1 MFASMRRY
9 RLQAGSSAE
18 FMRRVDESF
27 ADEIAAQPGFVSYL
41 LIDCGGG
48 DLFTLSIFLQAG
60 QAEASRELAQ
70 RWTEEHLQDIEHT
83 RFDAIHGESLVGRA
97 APGMLEP
104 GHVGDARKRV
114 SIRYYRLRSGSVG
127 ELMQRVDHA
136 LDERLG
142 AIQGFEASQL
152 LDCGDEEVL
161 WISVLDDDDAME
173 EAEERAARFVREEL
187 TGFRPERVVSIRGDI
202 AVSRANAELL
212 EPAHA

>member
-9 RLQAGSSAE
+9 RLQPESLAE
-18 FMRRVDESF
+18 FTRRVDASF
-27 ADEIAAQPGFVSYL
+27 ADDIASQPGFVSYE

-48 DLFTLSIFLQAG
+48 DLFTLSIFLEPG

-70 RWTEEHLQDIEHT
+70 RWTEDNLQDIEHT
-83 RFDAIHGESLVGRA
+83 RFDAIHGETLVSRA

-104 GHVGDARKRV
+104 AHVGAARKSV

-127 ELMQRVDHA
+127 QLLHRVDEA
-136 LDERLG
+136 FADRMR
-142 AIQGFEASQL
+142 AMQGFEASHL
-152 LDCGDEEVL
+152 LDCGYDEVL
-161 WISVLDDDDAME
+161 WISVLRDDDAV
-173 EAEERAARFVREEL
+173 AGADERTTQFVREEL
-187 TGFRPERVVSIRGDI
+187 ADFRPEHLVSIRGAI